1 MLARRQKD
9 EPITIQVA
17 ESTFLPCYRHLL
29 AHPAYL
35 HFLWGGRDSG
45 KSTFIAQLLLLE
57 CLSSDYFRCIL
68 VKKTFES
75 IKDAQWQTLKDIA
88 DEWGISHLFRFTE
101 SPLQI
106 TCINGN
112 KFIARGCD
120 KPEKLKSIKD
130 PTVAW
135 YEEGNQLSL
144 DDFITVSTTLRSNKK
159 AVKQYFSFNPEVK
172 GNYRDHWMWEYFK
185 DHCSKGI
192 NTFEHTIQME
202 MPDGESISISYTSTH
217 TTYHDNKH
225 VSSERKALLESLRF
239 SSPYYYQTF
248 TLGKWGNREV
258 KQRFAFAFDR
268 NKHLGHPVLD
278 PMELVWIS
286 FDFNVNPICCSAHQ
300 HYDGMLRT
308 LSCIKLADS
317 DIFKLCEVIR
327 ARYGHCTMKI
337 TGDAT
342 GKARSALTK
351 GNRHYYQIIQQ
362 ELGIG
367 DMQIEVPTVNPPLE
381 RSGLLVN
388 AVLAR
393 YPYTVHEH
401 DASAL
406 VYDFENVEQDA
417 DGKIRKQDRSDPA
430 QQADA
435 IDTFRYLLEVEMK
448 QYVNIDI

>member
-1 MLARRQKD
+1 
-9 EPITIQVA
+9 V
-17 ESTFLPCYRHLL
+17 
-29 AHPAYL
+29 
-35 HFLWGGRDSG
+35 
-45 KSTFIAQLLLLE
+45 
-57 CLSSDYFRCIL
+57 
-68 VKKTFES
+68 
-75 IKDAQWQTLKDIA
+75 
-88 DEWGISHLFRFTE
+88 
-101 SPLQI
+101 
-106 TCINGN
+106 NGN

-144 DDFITVSTTLRSNKK
+144 DDFITVSTTLRSNRQ
-159 AVKQYFSFNPEVK
+159 AVKQFFSFNPEVR
-172 GNYRDHWMWEYFK
+172 GNYREHWMWEYFK
-185 DHCSKGI
+185 EHCSRGI
-192 NTFEHTIQME
+192 SSFEHTIQME
-202 MPDGESISISYTSTH
+202 MPDGKESISIQYTSTH
-217 TTYHDNKH
+217 TTYHDNKF
-225 VSSERKALLESLRF
+225 VSKERKALLESLRF
-239 SSPYYYQTF
+239 SSPYYYLTF

-268 NKHLGHPVLD
+268 SKHIGHPVLD

-300 HYDGMLRT
+300 HYDGKLRT
-308 LSCIKLADS
+308 LCCIKLADS
-317 DIFKLCEVIR
+317 DIYKLCEVIR
-327 ARYGHCTMKI
+327 AKYGHCTLKI

-362 ELGIG
+362 ELGLG
-367 DMQIEVPTVNPPLE
+367 DMQIEVPTANPPLE
-381 RSGLLVN
+381 KSGLLVN

-393 YPYTVHEH
+393 YPYEVHEH

-417 DGKIRKQDRSDPA
+417 DGKIKKHDRSDPA